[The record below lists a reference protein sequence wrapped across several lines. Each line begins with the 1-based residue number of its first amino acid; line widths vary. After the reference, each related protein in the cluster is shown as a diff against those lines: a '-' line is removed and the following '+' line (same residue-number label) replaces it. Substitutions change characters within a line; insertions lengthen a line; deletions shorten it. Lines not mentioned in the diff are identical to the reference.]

1 LDGRRLGELIMSYNN
16 HRTAYLNVLR
26 KAQAKKVA
34 TGTTSDKGGLLRR
47 SMKPEETDSTK
58 EPSEM
63 VVEYVR
69 EINMARKALAD
80 G

>member
-1 LDGRRLGELIMSYNN
+1 
-16 HRTAYLNVLR
+16 
-26 KAQAKKVA
+26 
-34 TGTTSDKGGLLRR
+34 
-47 SMKPEETDSTK
+47 MKPEETEATK
-58 EPSEM
+58 DPSEM

>member
-1 LDGRRLGELIMSYNN
+1 MSYNN

-34 TGTTSDKGGLLRR
+34 TGTTSEKGGLLRR
-47 SMKPEETDSTK
+47 TIKPEETEATK
-58 EPSEM
+58 DPSEM

>member
-1 LDGRRLGELIMSYNN
+1 MSYNN
-16 HRTAYLNVLR
+16 HRTAYFNVLR

-34 TGTTSDKGGLLRR
+34 TGTTSEKGGLLRR
-47 SMKPEETDSTK
+47 TMKPEETEATK
-58 EPSEM
+58 DPSEM

>member
-1 LDGRRLGELIMSYNN
+1 MGIVMSYNN
-16 HRTAYLNVLR
+16 HRRAYLNILR

-34 TGTTSDKGGLLRR
+34 TGTTSEKGGLLRR
-47 SMKPEETDSTK
+47 ATMPEETSSTK

-69 EINMARKALAD
+69 ELNMARKAMKD